1 MSASKKKGTSAESAV
16 VAYLRSRGFV
26 QAERRALSGSQDR
39 GDIAGIPGTVLEVKN
54 CARTELASWVDEAE
68 IEGENDRAEV
78 AAVWHKRRGR
88 GNPGAWFVTMTGEQ
102 FTDLLRA
109 AMGMPDTD
117 TVLREA
123 EGGEAA

>member
-26 QAERRALSGSQDR
+26 QAERRALSGSQDC

-88 GNPGAWFVTMTGEQ
+88 GSPGAWFVTMTGEQ

-109 AMGMPDTD
+109 AMGMPDTE